1 MTHERDEWLMLHAAL
16 GDQRCLEPLV
26 RRYAS
31 PLLTFIRRM
40 IGDGHRSAELFQDVF
55 VAVWTRRKQYEFP
68 RPFRAWLYA
77 IAVNVCRAEFR
88 RRRGVSYQIDLWY
101 HVPGSELPLADGP
114 LTIDIAYD
122 RTELH
127 VGDSVTA
134 TTTVINHMPQAAPMV
149 ILDLPVPPGFVADA
163 DDFAALMTNQTIAKY
178 QLTPRSVIV
187 YLRELGA
194 GKSLQLR
201 YRLQASMPVR
211 VTSPPAKA
219 YEYYDPQKQVAEPH
233 G

>member
-40 IGDGHRSAELFQDVF
+40 IGDEHRSEELFQDVF

-88 RRRGVSYQIDLWY
+88 RRRGVGVLLDDTRLAM
-101 HVPGSELPLADGP
+101 VPAAVDPPGAPVVTTERAALGMAALAELPAQE
-114 LTIDIAYD
+114 
-122 RTELH
+122 R
-127 VGDSVTA
+127 
-134 TTTVINHMPQAAPMV
+134 
-149 ILDLPVPPGFVADA
+149 
-163 DDFAALMTNQTIAKY
+163 
-178 QLTPRSVIV
+178 VIV
-187 YLRELGA
+187 SLRTWSGLSYAEIADVLARAEVTVRVHMHNALARLREYLEPR
-194 GKSLQLR
+194 LR
-201 YRLQASMPVR
+201 
-211 VTSPPAKA
+211 
-219 YEYYDPQKQVAEPH
+219 
-233 G
+233 